1 MNRDFTKTERRQQ
14 SFVIRLQELNT
25 KLWTV
30 DCGRWTICLSLFLTL
45 LPLTSNAQMEQHLFW
60 KSEVVKV
67 AENEF
72 DVKINCTLD
81 EGWHVYSQFTEE
93 GGPLPTRFTFENN
106 KDIELIGKVKEVGKL
121 EKKFDDLFGVNV
133 SSFAHKV
140 TFVQHVK
147 IKSPNAILKGSFD
160 GQVCQEACILFGP
173 EKFEITL
180 DNSNSTTT
188 AVKPTDTGTAAKS
201 VIPHV
206 EINTTIKKTVEL
218 SGKFDTTYANNS
230 CSVKAEAKDKSY
242 WWIFFAGFIGGLL
255 ALLTP
260 CVFPMVPLTVSFF
273 TKRGKD
279 PKEGLKKA
287 IIYGISIIVIYVL
300 LGLIITSV
308 FGSDALNAMS
318 TNIWFNLLFFVI
330 FVVFAISF
338 FGAFEITLPSS
349 WANKTDALSSKGGNL
364 GIFFMAFTLALVSF
378 SCTGPIIGTLLVEA
392 ATGGGPTILG
402 RVPLKP
408 LLGMFGFSFALAL
421 PFTLFALFPQW
432 LQSLPKSGGWMGTM
446 KVVLGFLELALAFKF
461 LSTVDMTMNWGILRF
476 EPFMII
482 WILIFAAMT
491 LYAFGVFKKK
501 ENKEKR
507 STGVTILGI
516 VSLLLTI
523 YFTYSLVSY
532 KSIPLLSGIIP
543 PTSYNFKNTN
553 KENFIHFKDYEEG
566 LAYAKAHDMP
576 ILLDFTGFGCVNCR
590 KVEDAV
596 WTDKRVI
603 EEMKKYVVIS
613 LYVDDK
619 TNLPENEWFVSS
631 ATGKEREVKEVG
643 QKWSDFQAKHFG
655 TNSQPYYILLNNKEQ
670 MLNQPV
676 AFNFAIK
683 PQNYISFLQCGLQM
697 YQQLK

>member
-1 MNRDFTKTERRQQ
+1 MRRFY
-14 SFVIRLQELNT
+14 SIISLLFIACT
-25 KLWTV
+25 TIAPKLAH
-30 DCGRWTICLSLFLTL
+30 
-45 LPLTSNAQMEQHLFW
+45 AQFEQHLFW
-60 KSEVVKV
+60 KSEVVKT

-72 DVKINCTLD
+72 DVKFHCTLD

-93 GGPLPTRFTFENN
+93 GGPLPTKFEFA
-106 KDIELIGKVKEVGKL
+106 KDNSLELVGKPKEIGKM

-133 SSFAHKV
+133 SSFANKV

-147 IKSPNAILKGSFD
+147 IKSPKAVLKGSFD
-160 GQVCQEACILFGP
+160 GQVCKEACILFGP
-173 EKFEITL
+173 EKFEIAL
-180 DNSNSTTT
+180 DNGQKTNTISLAKRADSATSSVN
-188 AVKPTDTGTAAKS
+188 TGTGTKDS
-201 VIPHV
+201 SLNTLNTVI
-206 EINTTIKKTVEL
+206 KL
-218 SGKFDTTYANNS
+218 SGKFDTTYASNA
-230 CSVKAEAKDKSY
+230 CSVSAEPKDKSY
-242 WWIFFAGFIGGLL
+242 WWIFIAGFIGGLL

-279 PKEGLKKA
+279 QKEGIKKA
-287 IIYGISIIVIYVL
+287 IIYGISIIIIYLL
-300 LGLIITSV
+300 LGLIITTV

-318 TNIWFNLLFFVI
+318 TNIWFNLLFFVV

-338 FGAFEITLPSS
+338 FGAFEITLPAS

-392 ATGGGPTILG
+392 ATGGGPTLFNHI
-402 RVPLKP
+402 PLKP
-408 LLGMFGFSFALAL
+408 LLGMFGFSLALAM

-482 WILIFAAMT
+482 WILIFAAMA
-491 LYAFGVFKKK
+491 LYAFGFFKSKSA
-501 ENKEKR
+501 KEKEKK
-507 STGVTILGI
+507 STV
-516 VSLLLTI
+516 VLLLGF
-523 YFTYSLVSY
+523 FTLLFVAYLGYSLKNY
-532 KSIPLLSGIIP
+532 KPIPLLSGIIP
-543 PTSYNFKNTN
+543 PTSYNFKSKNH
-553 KENFIHFKDYEEG
+553 EQFVHFKDYEQG
-566 LAYAKAHDMP
+566 LTYAKEHNMP

-596 WTDKRVI
+596 WTDERVI
-603 EEMKKYVVIS
+603 DEMKKYVVIS

-619 TNLPENEWFVSS
+619 TKLPENEWYTSK
-631 ATGKEREVKEVG
+631 ATGKEREVKEIG

-670 MLNQPV
+670 LLNQPV
-676 AFNFAIK
+676 AFNFSIK
-683 PQNYISFLQCGLQM
+683 PQNYISFLQCGLKM
-697 YQQLK
+697 NEQLK